1 MSDFAAMAT
10 VPTMN
15 RRAALAVLLL
25 FAGMAGTV
33 NLACA
38 QQAPAI
44 APPLAEQP
52 ATLRISASFP
62 NDQKDVPAGL
72 IWRVLQERAEPD
84 GSHKLVA
91 ESDVATPVFQLP
103 SGNYVVH
110 VAFGLAGAA
119 KRVSLEEG
127 AKRIDK
133 IVLNAGGIKVVGS
146 LADADIPGNKLSLSV
161 FVPDGNNPEGKIV
174 ARNLRG
180 NETVRLPEGTYHV
193 VSTYLDMTGLG
204 STANASDAPLSNSVV
219 TADVRVQPG
228 KVTVATLRHRAA
240 QITLKL
246 VNNPGAEALANT
258 SFTILTPG
266 GDVLRELIGAYPSL
280 VLAEGEYVTIAR
292 RDGRTYQN
300 TFRVDS
306 GGDRDVEILAQNK

>member
-1 MSDFAAMAT
+1 MSEFAVMAH
-10 VPTMN
+10 VLN
-15 RRAALAVLLL
+15 LIRRAALSVPVLMLGL
-25 FAGMAGTV
+25 IALA

-38 QQAPAI
+38 QQTPGVAPEPTAS
-44 APPLAEQP
+44 
-52 ATLRISASFP
+52 LRLSAAFP
-62 NDQKDVPAGL
+62 NDQKDLPSGL

-91 ESDVATPVFQLP
+91 ESDAATPVFQLP

-119 KRVSLEEG
+119 KRISLEEG
-127 AKRIDK
+127 AKRTDR
-133 IVLNAGGIKVVGS
+133 IVLNAGGIKVIGS
-146 LADADIPGNKLSLSV
+146 LADADIPGSKLSISV

-204 STANASDAPLSNSVV
+204 PAANASDAPLSNSVV

-246 VNNPGAEALANT
+246 VNTPGAEALANT

-306 GGDRDVEILAQNK
+306 GGDQDVEILAQNK